1 MIEIINKNII
11 TKLFVIKNGL
21 LVITLPDKDV
31 LYIGNKNSNLTGYLN
46 IHSKNIFNRIVKF
59 GAIGFS
65 EAYIHNEISSPD
77 ISKVILLLYFLAANS
92 ANPPQPQPISSILS
106 PAFISVISHKLL
118 YFLFCAV
125 NNSSSSLSNNA
136 EE

>member
-11 TKLFVIKNGL
+11 TKFFVIKNGL

-31 LYIGNKNSNLTGYLN
+31 LYIGDKNSNLTGYLN
-46 IHSKNIFNRIVKF
+46 IHSKNIFNRIIKF

-77 ISKVILLLYFLAANS
+77 ISKVILLF
-92 ANPPQPQPISSILS
+92 SINRNHNKKIIYGKKIYNLW
-106 PAFISVISHKLL
+106 
-118 YFLFCAV
+118 
-125 NNSSSSLSNNA
+125 NNL
-136 EE
+136 